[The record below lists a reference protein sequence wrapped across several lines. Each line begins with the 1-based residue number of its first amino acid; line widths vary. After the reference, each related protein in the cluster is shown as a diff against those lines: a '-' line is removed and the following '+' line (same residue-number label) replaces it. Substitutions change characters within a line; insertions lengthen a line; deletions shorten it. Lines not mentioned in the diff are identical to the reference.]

1 MKLEHEGYHSHRLM
15 RPDAV
20 MDLFEV
26 NTHSLVIR
34 IWIEEGVAE
43 RGQPTWRGHITHI
56 PSGEQRYFEDLDD
69 IKAFILPHLRKAGVA
84 DA

>member
-1 MKLEHEGYHSHRLM
+1 
-15 RPDAV
+15 

-34 IWIEEGVAE
+34 IWIEERVGE
-43 RGQPTWRGHITHI
+43 MGQPNWRGHITHI